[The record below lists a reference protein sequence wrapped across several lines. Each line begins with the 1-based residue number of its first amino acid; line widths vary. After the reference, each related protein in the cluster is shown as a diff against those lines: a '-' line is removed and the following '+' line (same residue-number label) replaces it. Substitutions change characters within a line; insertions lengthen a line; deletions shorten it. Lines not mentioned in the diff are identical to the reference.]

1 MRHKRPMRAARPHS
15 CPDDRMSM
23 QDDPGLAC
31 VSWNIHRGKGN
42 DGHVDPVRTVDV
54 LLTEVAHPAADV
66 LVLQEADEDRRPHR
80 GILDLSRIEAG
91 TGLRHAHADEH
102 LRWGAQS
109 HGFLGVILFLAAD
122 ILVQDVMLLDLPGH
136 CHRGAVVIDAN
147 RDGRAFRVI
156 GTHLSLG
163 QPARIAQMR
172 VIGQHLRRRSACQTI
187 LIGDLNEWRPWGG
200 LALSPRV
207 LGQILHGPARASF
220 PAKRPFLPL
229 DRILT
234 TAPGRVIGMRALD
247 GPGIRLASDHRPVAA
262 RVSLGDKVAAT
273 RSSTAR

>member
-1 MRHKRPMRAARPHS
+1 MVRAARPPS
-15 CPDDRMSM
+15 CPDDRMSTRE
-23 QDDPGLAC
+23 DPALAC

-42 DGHVDPVRTVDV
+42 DGRVDPVRTVDV
-54 LLTEVAHPAADV
+54 LLTEVAHPGTDI
-66 LVLQEADEDRRPHR
+66 LVLQEADEECRPHR
-80 GILDLSRIEAG
+80 GLLDIPRVEAE
-91 TGLRHAHADEH
+91 TGLRHAHADER
-102 LRWGAQS
+102 LRWGTES
-109 HGFLGVILFLAAD
+109 HGFLGVILFMDPD
-122 ILVQDVMLLDLPGH
+122 IMVEDVALLDLPGH

-172 VIGQHLRRRSACQTI
+172 VIGQHLRRRSARQTL

-207 LGQILHGPARASF
+207 LGHTLQGPARASF
-220 PAKRPFLPL
+220 PVKRPFLPL

-234 TAPGRVIGMRALD
+234 TAPGRVDGMRALD

-262 RVSLGDKVAAT
+262 RVSLGDGAGAA
-273 RSSTAR
+273 RSSNEH